1 MKQRKAVDFFRGILC
16 VSAALMMLTLG
27 SGFASA
33 QSNGVVA
40 NGIVRDMDG
49 EPVIGA
55 NVVEKGTSNGTITD
69 FNGKFSLTVT
79 RNATLVISY
88 VGMID
93 REVRAAKNMI
103 VNLQENSEVLDE
115 LVVVGYGTQKKANLT
130 GAVSSV
136 DVTKTL
142 ESQSQANLGKALQ
155 GAVPGLTI
163 TNANGNINDDPT
175 IVIRGVGTLSNS
187 ATSKPLYVVDGIPLD
202 AGSISSIDPGDIAST
217 TILKDATATS
227 LYGSRGA
234 NGVIVITTKKG
245 SSNGD
250 EGKIEI
256 DVKAGANMRL
266 LPMYDVVDSPEDFVT
281 LAWQSLYTQQRTING
296 RGENAAISYAN
307 KNLFGS
313 NGIPTI
319 YNLWDKSGNLL
330 IDAYDA
336 AGNVNP
342 SFASDAQRLAQF
354 QNMTSWYN
362 TLFSNGLKLEATA
375 KISGGNEKLNYY
387 TSFGYLKDEGYYTA
401 SDFQRFNARAN
412 VNYQPKKWLKGG
424 LNIQYSYAAI
434 SNPGQ
439 GSDAN
444 NGFAFVN
451 QIPAIYPVYVYNAD
465 GTIKVDPKTGGK
477 MYDYGDNGVENIGE
491 EGGRPYSFGIN
502 PAGALEWDKQKT
514 VRHQTVANAFLEFKL
529 YEGLKFTV
537 NLGAQYL
544 NNNINALTNKYY
556 GNAAGVGRVSQTQY
570 NYLAV
575 TSNQLLEYN
584 KSFNEHSIRV
594 MAGHETTYFT
604 YNMQYGYKKNIVEDK
619 VNQLSN
625 GVVMDGVEGYARTS
639 TLESALATATYEY
652 DSRYHITANYRADGS
667 SKFAKGH
674 RWGHFGS
681 VGAAWSFTNE
691 HYMEGTEAADWLKNG
706 KLRLSWG
713 MLGNQDIGDML
724 FSDQYEVANVDG
736 NKGYVWSYKG
746 NPELTWERTST
757 IDLGLEF
764 GIKKY
769 LDVEFDYFYKKTD
782 NMLFP
787 RYVAPSLGY
796 SGYYVNDAAMEN
808 QGIEFALKA
817 HAIDMRN
824 IKLDIRLNGGYYRNK
839 MLLMPIDGYDE
850 NGNPERMIMSGGMAV
865 GHSIY
870 DWYMVHYAGVNEQ
883 GEALYTA
890 YYDANKG
897 GFGHTDATLIND
909 GETGDNY
916 ISSVYQY
923 KMEHPNADIQETTV
937 ANGDY
942 NYAGSNYTGK
952 SAMPNLDGG
961 FGLDFEA
968 YGVTLSVSCS
978 YRIGGYGYDNMY
990 ALLMHS
996 DRIGSMNWHK
1006 DIKNAWT
1013 ENNTNTNIPRLSNGA
1028 DDGANKAS
1036 DRFLTSNSFLSLN
1049 NINLGYKFPKKLIEK
1064 IKLNN
1069 LHIWVSADNLAIA
1082 TARRGYN
1089 PMMSMDGSSGYDEY
1103 TPLSTV
1109 MAGIKVQF

>member
-1 MKQRKAVDFFRGILC
+1 MKKIFTLLFL
-16 VSAALMMLTLG
+16 AALSLG
-27 SGFASA
+27 LYA
-33 QSNGVVA
+33 QKQVSGVVVYE
-40 NGIVRDMDG
+40 NG
-49 EPVIGA
+49 EPIVGA
-55 NVVEKGTSNGTITD
+55 SIQAKGTTQGTISD
-69 FNGKFSLTVT
+69 YDGKFEMEVPESVK
-79 RNATLVISY
+79 TLVISY
-88 VGMID
+88 VGMATQ
-93 REVRAAKNMI
+93 EVPAGKNI
-103 VNLQENSEVLDE
+103 KVTLQENTEVLQD
-115 LVVVGYGTQKKANLT
+115 VVVTGYGNVSKGGYAGSVETVKAEDIEKKNPSDIT
-130 GAVSSV
+130 
-136 DVTKTL
+136 
-142 ESQSQANLGKALQ
+142 KALAGESAGVQ
-155 GAVPGLTI
+155 VVTSSGQPGTI
-163 TNANGNINDDPT
+163 ADIR
-175 IVIRGVGTLSNS
+175 IRGIGSISANS
-187 ATSKPLYVVDGIPLD
+187 SPLYVVDGIPLD

-250 EGKIEI
+250 EGKIEL

-266 LPMYDVVDSPEDFVT
+266 LPMYDVIDSPEEFMT
-281 LAWQSLYTQQRTING
+281 LAWQSLYTQQKVIN
-296 RGENAAISYAN
+296 RKSESNSIKYAN
-307 KNLFGS
+307 NNLFGA
-313 NGIPTI
+313 NGIPVI
-319 YNLWDKSGNLL
+319 YNLWEQPGNLL
-330 IDAYDA
+330 INPYDA

-342 SFASDAQRLAQF
+342 TFDNSVQRLAQF
-354 QNMTSWYN
+354 RNMDSWYN
-362 TLFSNGLKLEATA
+362 TLFHNGLKLEATA

-401 SDFQRFNARAN
+401 SNFQRFNTRAN
-412 VNYQPKKWLKGG
+412 INYQPKKWLKGG
-424 LNIQYSYAAI
+424 LNIQYSYSAI
-434 SNPGQ
+434 NNPGQ

-451 QIPAIYPVYVYNAD
+451 QIPAIYPVYVYDPAT
-465 GTIKVDPKTGGK
+465 GQPRVDPKTGGK
-477 MYDYGDNGVENIGE
+477 MYDYGDNGNENIGE

-502 PAGALEWDKQKT
+502 PAGALEWDKQKV
-514 VRHQTVANAFLEFKL
+514 VRHQTVANTFLEFKL

-556 GNAAGVGRVSQTQY
+556 GNAAGMGRVSQTQY

-584 KSFNEHSIRV
+584 KSFNEHTIRV
-594 MAGHETTYFT
+594 MAGHETTYYT
-604 YNMQYGYKKNIVEDK
+604 YNMQYGYKKNIVEDHAN
-619 VNQLSN
+619 VLSN
-625 GVVMDGVEGYARTS
+625 GVAMDGVEGYARTS

-691 HYMEGTEAADWLKNG
+691 HFMEGTEAADWLKDG

-713 MLGNQDIGDML
+713 VLGNQDIGDMRY
-724 FSDQYEVANVDG
+724 SDQYSVENVNG
-736 NKGYVWSYKG
+736 SKGYVWDYKG

-757 IDLGLEF
+757 IDLG
-764 GIKKY
+764 
-769 LDVEFDYFYKKTD
+769 TD

-808 QGIEFALKA
+808 QGFEFSLKA

-824 IKLDIRLNGGYYRNK
+824 IKLDIRLNGGNYRNK

-850 NGNPERMIMSGGMAV
+850 NGNPERMVMSGGMSV
-865 GHSIY
+865 GHSTADY
-870 DWYMVHYAGVNEQ
+870 YMVHYAGVNEY

-890 YYDANKG
+890 YYDATKG
-897 GFGHTDATLIND
+897 DFGHNSADLIED
-909 GETGDNY
+909 GEKGDNY
-916 ISSVYQY
+916 ISSVYEY
-923 KMEHPNADIQETTV
+923 KLKHPNADIRETTV

-942 NYAGSNYTGK
+942 NYAGSNYIGK
-952 SAMPNLDGG
+952 SYMPDLDGG

-1006 DIKNAWT
+1006 DIKNAWSET
-1013 ENNTNTNIPRLSNGA
+1013 NTNTNIPRLSNGA
-1028 DDGANKAS
+1028 DDGANKGS

-1069 LHIWVSADNLAIA
+1069 LQVWVAADNLAIA

-1089 PMMSMDGSSGYDEY
+1089 PMMSMSGSNGYDDY
-1103 TPLSTV
+1103 SPLSTV
-1109 MAGIKVQF
+1109 MAGVKVQF